1 MERTKERL
9 CNKKKQRIEEIH
21 STKIATKGS
30 ATNKRKQKQKKL
42 FFLYVALR
50 VVSSALNLLIT

>member
-21 STKIATKGS
+21 KIATKGS

-42 FFLYVALR
+42 FF
-50 VVSSALNLLIT
+50 